1 MKMKTIYEKPE
12 AQLRP
17 SVIRCSILAGSGS
30 NTSGEGGNDNQG
42 SGSGSGGTNTFP
54 TDPDDARRRNTL
66 YF

>member
-17 SVIRCSILAGSGS
+17 SVIRCSILAGSLGQ
-30 NTSGEGGNDNQG
+30 TTGENSGNDEG
-42 SGSGSGGTNTFP
+42 TGTGTGGTNSYP
-54 TDPDDARRRNTL
+54 KDPDDARRRSAL